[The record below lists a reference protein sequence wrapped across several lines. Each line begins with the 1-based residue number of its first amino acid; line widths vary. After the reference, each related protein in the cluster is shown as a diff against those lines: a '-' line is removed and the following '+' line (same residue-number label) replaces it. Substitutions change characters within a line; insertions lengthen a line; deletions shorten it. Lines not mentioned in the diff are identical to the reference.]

1 MCPWSWFS
9 AGGNYNNGL
18 LAGFGAANTFSFS
31 STHSVKVGA
40 RLIRHQTNT
49 GREVHKA

>member
-9 AGGNYNNGL
+9 AGGNSASGL
-18 LAGFGAANTFSFS
+18 LVGLGAANTVNFS
-31 STHSVKVGA
+31 STHSVNVGA

-49 GREVHKA
+49 GREVHTI